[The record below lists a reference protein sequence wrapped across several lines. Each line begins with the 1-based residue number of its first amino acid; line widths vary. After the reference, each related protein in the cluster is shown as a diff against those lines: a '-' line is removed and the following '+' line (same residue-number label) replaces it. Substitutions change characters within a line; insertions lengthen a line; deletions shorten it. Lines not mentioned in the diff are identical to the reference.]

1 MHFTSHTG
9 YNLSFFANFGLA
21 APWFLAKTT
30 TWVCFNSCKFK
41 NGGNIQ
47 IIAGETSKMHLLQI
61 FLFWTFN
68 FDDSPF
74 LSQLT

>member
-21 APWFLAKTT
+21 AACFLAKKQRGSALTAE
-30 TWVCFNSCKFK
+30 SSK
-41 NGGNIQ
+41 NGGKIQ
-47 IIAGETSKMHLLQI
+47 IIARETSKMHLLQI